1 MEKNFREY
9 LALTLKGFVMGA
21 ANVIPGVSGGTIAL
35 ITGIFEK
42 LIHSLKS
49 VDHIA
54 LSYILKGKF
63 RSFASHINFSFLLA
77 VFSGAVISI
86 FTLARLLAWLF
97 EFYPVYIWSY
107 FFGLILAS
115 VWFVGKTV
123 GKWGPFVTLFFIT
136 GVGLAIWISSMS
148 PAQGNEGFFYLVL
161 CGTVAVCSM
170 ILPGL
175 SGSFI
180 LILMGNYEL
189 VAIEAVNEF
198 RLEILLPVFI
208 GIVLGLLAFSHF
220 LSWIFR
226 KFRNITLASLT
237 GFIAGSLVILWP
249 WKNPVHRVDEFGYT
263 VFKTDGTP
271 VIQNY
276 IKYIP
281 ETFTREVLIAI
292 VLMISGYLTIW
303 LIEQIADKLPEK
315 TIRYK

>member
-1 MEKNFREY
+1 MKNNIREY
-9 LALTLKGFVMGA
+9 LALTLKGFAMGA

-49 VDHIA
+49 IDHIA
-54 LSYILKGKF
+54 LSFILKGEF

-77 VFSGAVISI
+77 VFSGAVLSI
-86 FTLARLLAWLF
+86 FTLARVLGWLF

-107 FFGLILAS
+107 FFGLIIAS
-115 VWFVGKTV
+115 VWFVGKTI
-123 GKWGPFVTLFFIT
+123 GKWDSLVIITFIA
-136 GVGLAIWISSMS
+136 GAGLAIWISSMS
-148 PAQGNEGFFYLVL
+148 PAQGNEGFLYLVL
-161 CGTVAVCSM
+161 CGIVAVCSM

-189 VAIEAVNEF
+189 VAIEAVNEL
-198 RLEILLPVFI
+198 RLDILLPVLI

-237 GFIAGSLVILWP
+237 GFIAGSLILLWP
-249 WKNPVHRVDEFGYT
+249 WKDPVFRVDELGSA
-263 VFKTDGTP
+263 VLKTDGTP

-276 IKYIP
+276 DKYIP
-281 ETFTREVLIAI
+281 ESFSPEVIIAI
-292 VLMISGYLTIW
+292 LLMIAGYLTIW
-303 LIEQIADKLPEK
+303 FIEKIAEKHPEK
-315 TIRYK
+315 VDQPE